1 MPRGI
6 VEKMGGGGISKDGL
20 GRGWGKK
27 KEYDGKK
34 KVKVKSDKKIIQYSL
49 TRPWTIVDI

>member
-6 VEKMGGGGISKDGL
+6 VEKMGGGISKEGL